1 MTGTRAE
8 RERAQASIE
17 LLGAIPFLILGL
29 LAVWQLSVAAAT
41 VQAASAAA
49 RAAARTASQGY
60 GDPQTSARRSVP
72 DWLEDGM
79 SLTLEGGSEPAVRVT
94 LRMPVVLPGLSAGP
108 EVSRT
113 AWFEPELTQSP
124 WG

>member
-1 MTGTRAE
+1 MRR
-8 RERAQASIE
+8 REGGQASIE
-17 LLGAIPFLILGL
+17 LLGAIPYLALAFLAAL
-29 LAVWQLSVAAAT
+29 QLIVAATT

-49 RAAARTASQGY
+49 RAAARTVSQGD
-60 GDPQTSARRSVP
+60 GDPETAARRSVP

-79 SLTLEGGSEPAVRVT
+79 TVTLEGGDDPAVRVT
-94 LRMPVVLPGLSAGP
+94 LSMPIVLPGVAAGP

-113 AWFEPELTQSP
+113 AWFEGEQAVPP

>member
-1 MTGTRAE
+1 MRDRG
-8 RERAQASIE
+8 QASIE
-17 LLGAIPFLILGL
+17 LLGAIPYLALGL
-29 LAVWQLSVAAAT
+29 LAALQLTVAAAT

-49 RAAARTASQGY
+49 RAGARSVSQGD
-60 GDPQTSARRSVP
+60 GNPETSARRSVP

-79 SLTLEGGSEPAVRVT
+79 AVSLQGGESPSVTVT
-94 LRMPVVLPGLSAGP
+94 LQVPTVLPGLPDGP

-113 AWFEPELTQSP
+113 AWFESELAVPP